1 VNSRQRQALYAAE
14 HRHWRDRLLRQFD
27 LAPAD
32 LHIEGSAWY
41 PRAEE
46 KVADL
51 AEHYGISRPRV
62 AGVIAALSPQVRWR
76 ENVDSAERILE
87 GKYTGIQGY
96 PANVGKA
103 SAIAAGG
110 DPDLILG
117 GDKVRA
123 FWANLIGSREAV
135 TVDTWAA
142 RAAYGLERPLPSQP
156 KGTRYERIARAYRAA
171 AETVAAPPRELQAI
185 VWLAVRP
192 TAEHEKD
199 VAAIFA

>member
-1 VNSRQRQALYAAE
+1 MNRRARQAQYAAE
-14 HRHWRDRLLRQFD
+14 HRHWRDRLTRHFEV
-27 LAPAD
+27 APAEI
-32 LHIEGSAWY
+32 HIEGAAWY
-41 PRAEE
+41 GNAERV
-46 KVADL
+46 VAEL
-51 AEHYGISRPRV
+51 AEAHGLSRPRV

-76 ENVDSAERILE
+76 ENVESATRILE
-87 GKYTGIQGY
+87 GKYTGVQGY

-142 RAAYGLERPLPSQP
+142 RAAYGLERPLPGQP

-171 AETVAAPPRELQAI
+171 AASVAAHPREFQAI

-192 TAEHEKD
+192 PTEHEKD
-199 VAAIFA
+199 VEAIFA